1 MTLKQ
6 VVILAIIVETLFYG
20 LVMIVAYS
28 PTDTSIKSPGGLDF
42 RGMANPA
49 TVINRNTLL
58 YIEGIREG
66 NADKADE
73 TREILYRLTQ
83 DLPDEALNTKLMRQ
97 YLKLMESLRNAP
109 KNSLYAGEYKLLVDE
124 LERII
129 KIDGATVYARTEI
142 RRVRN
147 D

>member
-1 MTLKQ
+1 MTHKQ
-6 VVILAIIVETLFYG
+6 IVILAIIVEILFWG
-20 LVMIVAYS
+20 AVAVFA
-28 PTDTSIKSPGGLDF
+28 DPGGLDF
-42 RGMANPA
+42 VSMANPG

-58 YIEGIREG
+58 YIDGIREG

-73 TREILYRLTQ
+73 AREILYRLTQ

-109 KNSLYAGEYKLLVDE
+109 KNSLYAGEYNLIVDE
-124 LERII
+124 LERIV
-129 KIDGATVYARTEI
+129 KTDGATVCARTEI